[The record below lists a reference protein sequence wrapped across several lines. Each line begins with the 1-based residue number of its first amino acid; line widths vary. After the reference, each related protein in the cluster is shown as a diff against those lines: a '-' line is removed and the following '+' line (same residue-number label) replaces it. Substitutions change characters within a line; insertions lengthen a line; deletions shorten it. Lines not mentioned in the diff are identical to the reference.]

1 MRPVSLGEALL
12 AASRA
17 AASSRVGLFLFT
29 YLSELGE
36 LCEHL
41 APMDF
46 FTSFEFLSEL
56 EF

>member
-1 MRPVSLGEALL
+1 MRPVSVGDAL
-12 AASRA
+12 AVASRA
-17 AASSRVGLFLFT
+17 AASSRVGLFLFM

-36 LCEHL
+36 FYKHL